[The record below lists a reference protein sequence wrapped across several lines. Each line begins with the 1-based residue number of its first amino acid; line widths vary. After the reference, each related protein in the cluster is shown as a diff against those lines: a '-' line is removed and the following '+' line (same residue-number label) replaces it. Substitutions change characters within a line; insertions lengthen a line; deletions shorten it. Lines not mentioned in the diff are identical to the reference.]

1 MAAGAHTTYFL
12 AKPNDKLSELP
23 IHPELSDLSE
33 LCIVCEQDK
42 GENDSPLECEKV
54 RIRLTRALVSLSRL
68 LALVP
73 MAGADPGGALVRTP
87 IPPRLPLPSAHERSR
102 G

>member
-1 MAAGAHTTYFL
+1 MIPNRVAAGAHTTYFL
-12 AKPNDKLSELP
+12 ARANDKLSELP

-54 RIRLTRALVSLSRL
+54 RIPFFVHLLLS
-68 LALVP
+68 
-73 MAGADPGGALVRTP
+73 
-87 IPPRLPLPSAHERSR
+87 
-102 G
+102 